1 MSSQTSEASLLRHG
15 AVLGGVWDITDEEW
29 EAAEA
34 KRLAR
39 APTELALEL
48 ALSHRPP
55 SHLLCQPPTLF
66 PASAARLFSLPVLLR
81 YNHHITLEKF
91 KVYSIMTAL
100 YICCEMLPRL
110 V

>member
-1 MSSQTSEASLLRHG
+1 MSRQTSEASLLRPG
-15 AVLGGVWDITDEEW
+15 GSAGRGLGHEEW

-34 KRLAR
+34 KRLAS
-39 APTELALEL
+39 APNELALEL

-81 YNHHITLEKF
+81 SNRHITLEKF
-91 KVYSIMTAL
+91 KVHSIMTAL